1 MCEIEQNNIR
11 DELENHEENKNKDL
25 SSTVCEYVSLECTPQ
40 VHYICAAE
48 TRIKETAETM
58 IQDLRDLD

>member
-1 MCEIEQNNIR
+1 MWDRTINIR
-11 DELENHEENKNKDL
+11 DELENHEGNKNKDL